1 MLIFLLAELEL
12 LRLCNYAIAAASAA
26 YRVFARGDVCM
37 PSLMLLLPYPCDLS
51 LSSRA
56 HRTAPL
62 APKELRRG
70 MDRAEVSSICFNQQ
84 STFVA
89 CCSDRGTVHIFSLE
103 PGTSNGPG
111 AGGGGGHGEGGHSSG
126 GMGGGGGVAPDESP
140 RMGGAR
146 RSMTTGATRN
156 AMSG

>member
-1 MLIFLLAELEL
+1 
-12 LRLCNYAIAAASAA
+12 
-26 YRVFARGDVCM
+26 
-37 PSLMLLLPYPCDLS
+37 
-51 LSSRA
+51 
-56 HRTAPL
+56 
-62 APKELRRG
+62 

-103 PGTSNGPG
+103 PGTSNGTGGPG
-111 AGGGGGHGEGGHSSG
+111 
-126 GMGGGGGVAPDESP
+126 GGGGGVGAGAGGGMPPDESP

-146 RSMTTGATRN
+146 RSMSTATGATLN

>member
-1 MLIFLLAELEL
+1 MRVLLFEHRPRVVMREKQRKCWKCVCAT
-12 LRLCNYAIAAASAA
+12 YAIAAVP
-26 YRVFARGDVCM
+26 RIVCCAVLFVCLAFG
-37 PSLMLLLPYPCDLS
+37 SSYACELS
-51 LSSRA
+51 LPPA
-56 HRTAPL
+56 HRTARL

-111 AGGGGGHGEGGHSSG
+111 AGGGGGTGTGGTAVGGWEEGGG
-126 GMGGGGGVAPDESP
+126 
-140 RMGGAR
+140 
-146 RSMTTGATRN
+146 
-156 AMSG
+156 